1 MKSTFFL
8 SFMFVNYIPEH
19 AKDQNVTLAA
29 VAELIPEASP

>member
-8 SFMFVNYIPEH
+8 SLIFISYVSEH
-19 AKDQNVTLAA
+19 AQDQNVTLTT